1 MSQGLDA
8 LAVAPTIAVVGAVV
22 ALLMVDVTWKPGPRA
37 WAWLAA
43 AGVVAATGLAA
54 LQWAEHRD
62 APEVFFSGMLAVD
75 GFSALAGLVVYPLTG
90 LGLLAGW
97 RLVESLRRRGAEF
110 VALVLLAG
118 AGAHLMASSANL
130 VMLFISL
137 EVFSI
142 SLYVLAGFTRERVD
156 ADEAALKYFLLG
168 AFASAVFL
176 YGVALVFA
184 ATGSTSIYG
193 DPGSFAADLPAAVLP
208 DQGIRLFLES
218 TVIFRPGILLAGTAM
233 IIVGLGF
240 KVSAAPFH
248 VWSPDV
254 YQGAP
259 GGITGFLAA
268 AAKVAG
274 FAALARVLTVA
285 LGPYLP
291 DWAPAVAGLSVLSVV
306 VGTLLA
312 IAQSDIKRMLA
323 YSSVAHAGFI
333 LTGFVAGADAV
344 PDVWFYVVTYAAQ
357 VVGAF
362 TVAAVISG
370 ESEGRSPLEAYA
382 GLGRRSPW
390 LAGVLALM
398 MLGMGGIPL
407 TSGFVGKVAVFR
419 AAVDADYL
427 WLVIVALVAAVAGL
441 FFYLRVI
448 VLMYMEAPADAPG
461 TRAATPVAGWGARV
475 TLAVSAAATLVFG
488 VAPWPLLDV
497 LRDALPF

>member
-8 LAVAPTIAVVGAVV
+8 LAIAPTIAIVAAVV
-22 ALLMVDVTWKPGPRA
+22 ALLMADVIWKPGPA
-37 WAWLAA
+37 VWAWLAA
-43 AGVVAATGLAA
+43 VGLAAATGLSA
-54 LQWAEHRD
+54 LQWIEHRE

-75 GFSALAGLVVYPLTG
+75 GFSALGGLVIFPLTG
-90 LGLLAGW
+90 VGLLAAW
-97 RLVESLRRRGAEF
+97 RLVGSLRRRGAEF
-110 VALVLLAG
+110 VALAMLAG
-118 AGAHLMASSANL
+118 AGAHLMAGSANL
-130 VMLFISL
+130 VMLFVSL

-184 ATGSTSIYG
+184 ATGSLSIYG
-193 DPGSFAADLPAAVLP
+193 DPGSFAADVPAALQP

-218 TVIFRPGILLAGTAM
+218 TVIFRPGILLAGTALM
-233 IIVGLGF
+233 IVGLGF

-259 GGITGFLAA
+259 GGITGFMAA

-285 LGPYLP
+285 LAPYLP
-291 DWAPAVAGLSVLSVV
+291 DWAPAVAALSALSVV
-306 VGTLLA
+306 IGTLLA
-312 IAQSDIKRMLA
+312 IAQTDLKRMLA

-333 LTGFVAGADAV
+333 LTGFVGGVDAV
-344 PDVWFYVVTYAAQ
+344 PDIWFYVITYAAQ
-357 VVGAF
+357 VIGAF
-362 TVAAVISG
+362 TVAAVVSG
-370 ESEGRSPLEAYA
+370 ESRGRSPLDAYA
-382 GLGRRSPW
+382 GLGRRAPW
-390 LAGVLALM
+390 LAGVLAFM
-398 MLGMGGIPL
+398 MLGMAGIPL
-407 TSGFVGKVAVFR
+407 TSGFIGKVAVFR

-427 WLVIVALVAAVAGL
+427 WLVILALVASVAGL

-448 VLMYMEAPADAPG
+448 VLMYMQAPADAPG
-461 TRAATPVAGWGARV
+461 TPPAAPAAGLGARV
-475 TLAVSAAATLVFG
+475 ALGVAAAATLVFG
-488 VAPWPLLDV
+488 VVPWPLLDV

>member
-1 MSQGLDA
+1 
-8 LAVAPTIAVVGAVV
+8 VAPTVAVVVAVV
-22 ALLMVDVTWKPGPRA
+22 ALLMADVTWKPGPRV

-43 AGVVAATGLAA
+43 AGVVAASGLSAV
-54 LQWAEHRD
+54 QWVEHRD
-62 APEVFFSGMLAVD
+62 APELFFSGMLAVD
-75 GFSALAGLVVYPLTG
+75 GFSSIGGLVIYPLTG

-97 RLVESLRRRGAEF
+97 RLVTSLRRRGAEF
-110 VALVLLAG
+110 VALLLLAG
-118 AGAHLMASSANL
+118 AGAHLMAASANL
-130 VMLFISL
+130 MMLFISL

-142 SLYVLAGFTRERVD
+142 SLYVLAGFTRERAD

-184 ATGSTSIYG
+184 ATGSLSIYG
-193 DPGSFAADLPAAVLP
+193 DPGSFGSGLPAAVLS
-208 DQGIRLFLES
+208 DGGIRLFLES
-218 TVIFRPGILLAGTAM
+218 NVIFRPGTLLAGTALM
-233 IIVGLGF
+233 IVGLGF

-285 LGPYLP
+285 LGPYLA
-291 DWAPAVAGLSVLSVV
+291 DWAPVVAGISALSIV

-312 IAQSDIKRMLA
+312 IAQTDFKRMLA

-333 LTGFVAGADAV
+333 LTGFVGGTSGV
-344 PDVWFYVVTYAAQ
+344 PDVWFYVITYAAQ
-357 VVGAF
+357 VIGAF
-362 TVAAVISG
+362 TVAAVVSG
-370 ESEGRSPLEAYA
+370 DARGRSPLEAYT
-382 GLGRRSPW
+382 GLGRRSPG
-390 LAGVLALM
+390 LAAVLALM
-398 MLGMGGIPL
+398 MLGMAGIPL

-419 AAVDADYL
+419 VAVDADYL
-427 WLVIVALVAAVAGL
+427 WLVILALVASVAGL

-448 VLMYMEAPADAPG
+448 VLMYMQAPADAPG
-461 TRAATPVAGWGARV
+461 IPVAVPAAGWGARIA
-475 TLAVSAAATLVFG
+475 LAVTAAATVAFG